1 MPPFL
6 TIGIRVCRFEHV
18 FTSSHSPV
26 QLSRRFIGM
35 AVEQLIAQATLQAAL
50 AMEQQLDAELDQLD
64 RMDEDDIEKMRE
76 RRFGS
81 PNHPPMTAGGL
92 RWRAGSRK

>member
-1 MPPFL
+1 
-6 TIGIRVCRFEHV
+6 
-18 FTSSHSPV
+18 
-26 QLSRRFIGM
+26 M
-35 AVEQLIAQATLQAAL
+35 AVEQIIAQATLQAAL

-76 RRFGS
+76 RRFGC
-81 PNHPPMTAGGL
+81 PNHPPVAAGGL